1 MDTGETTGQ
10 FGQMRLTRTG
20 ILLWSSERRGVG
32 HFDSSRVESSQV
44 EAMCVGKVWSMC
56 SALLCSRSLAFLLGA
71 DDKRDDM
78 GHGGNLLWVER
89 TSRSGNADGQRTA
102 ERKTGTSRQQEWTA
116 ALTRRGPTV
125 SIPTGPGLLKS
136 SLASLEV

>member
-44 EAMCVGKVWSMC
+44 EAMCVGESMEYVLC
-56 SALLCSRSLAFLLGA
+56 SALLWQSGFPLGSR
-71 DDKRDDM
+71 RQ
-78 GHGGNLLWVER
+78 ER
-89 TSRSGNADGQRTA
+89 
-102 ERKTGTSRQQEWTA
+102 
-116 ALTRRGPTV
+116 
-125 SIPTGPGLLKS
+125 
-136 SLASLEV
+136 